1 MKLLQA
7 SNDPTKYAFVDDD
20 IFEII
25 QDMKLKFSVRPK
37 GYFYSTTEIKLQ
49 GMTEKKRL
57 QLHQFVI
64 ILKTRTELTSEV
76 DHKDRDKSN
85 NQFSNLRL
93 ATRKEQQHNRCRQKN
108 NSSGYIGISYYHK
121 VDKRRK
127 KNNVHDYWRA
137 QIHKPDG
144 HREAKL
150 FHYTENG
157 KQHAAMWYD
166 TKAIEYHGEF
176 HGQLNFHDD
185 NKTA

>member
-7 SNDPTKYAFVDDD
+7 NNDPTKYAFVDDD

-57 QLHQFVI
+57 QLHRFVFT
-64 ILKTRTELTSEV
+64 LKTGKEPSSSI
-76 DHKDRDKSN
+76 DHQDINPSN
-85 NQFSNLRL
+85 NQFKNLRL
-93 ATRKEQQHNRCRQKN
+93 ATRQEQQQHRGKQKSN
-108 NSSGYIGISYYHK
+108 TSGYIGINHHRN

-166 TKAIEYHGEF
+166 TKAIEYHCEF
-176 HGQLNFHDD
+176 HGQLNFPSDKD
-185 NKTA
+185 K